1 MELGNKQQLDSTR
14 LDASSLQCVTILPF
28 WSRLSN
34 EIIAK
39 GRRVEG
45 GGGGGAD
52 AMPDAVAAAAAAA
65 ALQQAQDNEQLLG
78 AEKVEFP

>member
-39 GRRVEG
+39 GRRLE
-45 GGGGGAD
+45 GGGGAD
-52 AMPDAVAAAAAAA
+52 AMPDAVAAVAAAA

>member
-45 GGGGGAD
+45 GGGAD
-52 AMPDAVAAAAAAA
+52 AMPVAVAAAAA

>member
-45 GGGGGAD
+45 GGGAD
-52 AMPDAVAAAAAAA
+52 AMPDAVAAAAAA